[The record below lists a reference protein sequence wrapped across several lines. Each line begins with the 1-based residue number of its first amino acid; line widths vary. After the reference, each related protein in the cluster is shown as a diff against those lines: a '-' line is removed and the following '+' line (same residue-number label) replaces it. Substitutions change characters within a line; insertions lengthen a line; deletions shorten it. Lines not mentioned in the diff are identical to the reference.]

1 MKAALRKPGLLIG
14 MFGSLAIAQDRAPLE
29 LSMKRAV
36 EIAIS
41 PEGNTNVQ
49 LAGESVRQAQAR
61 SNEARAALLPDLEG
75 AFSDQNDTRNLNAF
89 GIKFQLPPQ
98 FSNFAFPTFV
108 GPFSTLDARLNLTQS
123 VLDFSSIRRYQASKV
138 GVTAAKSDA
147 GSTDEQV
154 AARVA
159 RAYLAAIRAETDVET
174 AEANVALSEAVEKQ
188 AEHLKEAGTGTGIE
202 ITRARVQ
209 LSNDR
214 QRLLVARNDRRRANL
229 DLLRAM
235 GMRLDTDLRLTD
247 KLSYVKVDAVTI
259 EDAKAQAIKE
269 RPDLKAQ
276 REREDNSRLSASAVK
291 MERLP
296 SISAFGDYGDNGP
309 TFSNTVPTRTIGI
322 SVRVPIFDGGKREA
336 RRAESESQY
345 RAEKI
350 RTSDLKE
357 QVELDVRLALD
368 SLASAED
375 EVKVAQEGLG
385 LAENELTQARR
396 RYDAGVAINLEVTDA
411 QTRLERARENQTA
424 ALYNHNL
431 ARIDL
436 AQAMGAV
443 RRAIQ

>member
-1 MKAALRKPGLLIG
+1 MTRTWLVMLAS
-14 MFGSLAIAQDRAPLE
+14 SLALAQDRAPLE

-36 EIAIS
+36 EIATS

-61 SNEARAALLPDLEG
+61 SGEARAALLPDLEG
-75 AFSDQNDTRNLNAF
+75 AFSDRNLTANLAAYGF
-89 GIKFQLPPQ
+89 KFQLPVLIPG
-98 FSNFAFPTFV
+98 FSFPTFV
-108 GPFSTLDARLNLTQS
+108 GPFSTMDARVSATQT
-123 VLDFSSIRRYQASKV
+123 VFDFSSIRRYQASKV

-147 GSTDEQV
+147 SSTDEQV
-154 AARVA
+154 AGRVA
-159 RAYLAAIRAETDVET
+159 HAYLAAVKAETDVET

-188 AEHLKEAGTGTGIE
+188 AEQLKEAGTGTGIE

-214 QRLLVARNDRRRANL
+214 QQLLVARNNRRRAHL

-235 GMRLDTDLRLTD
+235 DMRLDTELRLTD
-247 KLSYVKVDAVTI
+247 KLSYVAVDPITI
-259 EDAKAQAIKE
+259 EQAKAQALHD
-269 RPDLKAQ
+269 RPDLRAQ
-276 REREDNSRLSASAVK
+276 RDREDNSRLLASATK

-296 SISAFGDYGDNGP
+296 SVSAFGDYGDNGP
-309 TFSNTVPTRTIGI
+309 SFSNTVPTRTIGI
-322 SVRVPIFDGGKREA
+322 SVRVPIFDGGRKEA
-336 RRAESESQY
+336 RRAESDSQY
-345 RAEKI
+345 RSETI
-350 RTSDLKE
+350 RTNDLKE
-357 QVELDVRLALD
+357 QIELDVRLALD
-368 SLASAED
+368 SLSSAEE
-375 EVKVAQEGLG
+375 EVKVAQEGLE
-385 LAENELTQARR
+385 LAQNELTQARR

-436 AQAMGAV
+436 AQAMGTV